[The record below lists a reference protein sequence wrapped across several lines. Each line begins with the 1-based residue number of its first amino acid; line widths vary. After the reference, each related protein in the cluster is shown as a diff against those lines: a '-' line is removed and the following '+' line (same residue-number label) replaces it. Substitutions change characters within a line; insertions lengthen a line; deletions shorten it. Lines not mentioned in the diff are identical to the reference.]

1 MCRTSDNAAKPAAV
15 TPVRTIP
22 KSPPKGPLL
31 PFRATEYEVVG
42 TPDAILQTGL
52 DQAVT
57 HARTLGELGSNP
69 RVAFSVILLANNDNH
84 KSAEFL
90 GNEMFFSASVLKV
103 AAMYAAHELR
113 FAVRNF
119 AAEKK
124 KAGKTFP
131 DARAFFAALVSEFD
145 PLIKAAALPQVLA
158 KAEEMAASPG
168 AQDIRSTPAYEEIF
182 QVTGLSSANIDVE
195 FKMKPGAAGPNE
207 FSDNMEA
214 MIHTSSDSGARGTIR
229 ALSYTYINAALIK
242 AGFFAPDPDP
252 MKSKG
257 IWLCGDYSGGQD
269 PFLDF
274 HFGQNKML
282 AEVTTARQ
290 ISRMFALIR
299 LRKLVSPDD
308 SDAMQ
313 DLLGNSNLSW
323 LTVIKP
329 PVTDVEVPL
338 RKVGV
343 DSGLISEGA
352 AVSWIDPTVKANFTA
367 HNLTGELAVCWQ
379 NLRSFTSQDK
389 EFRGIVRVLR
399 ETVSYYL
406 SHTP

>member
-52 DQAVT
+52 DQAVA

-131 DARAFFAALVSEFD
+131 DAPAFFAALVSEFD

-214 MIHTSSDSGARGTIR
+214 MIHTS
-229 ALSYTYINAALIK
+229 
-242 AGFFAPDPDP
+242 
-252 MKSKG
+252 
-257 IWLCGDYSGGQD
+257 
-269 PFLDF
+269 
-274 HFGQNKML
+274 
-282 AEVTTARQ
+282 
-290 ISRMFALIR
+290 
-299 LRKLVSPDD
+299 
-308 SDAMQ
+308 
-313 DLLGNSNLSW
+313 
-323 LTVIKP
+323 
-329 PVTDVEVPL
+329 
-338 RKVGV
+338 
-343 DSGLISEGA
+343 
-352 AVSWIDPTVKANFTA
+352 
-367 HNLTGELAVCWQ
+367 
-379 NLRSFTSQDK
+379 
-389 EFRGIVRVLR
+389 
-399 ETVSYYL
+399 
-406 SHTP
+406 